1 MKIKNIY
8 NSCDNFGKLTLVKNN
23 SFKRIE
29 KFFEGFPVDYSTNYF
44 YNKNSLKIYEMDRVY
59 LSEDA
64 TGLYDPF
71 ENIICVSDIKDALT
85 HELIHMC
92 SCDRISDKNKVIMFG
107 EYKNKS
113 EELYL
118 ISEGIT
124 EFLSALI
131 DKREVDAYNLECFVS
146 RMLFISDES
155 MLKYYFNADNYGFL
169 YKLYD
174 EKELMNIL
182 YNLSYIVSSEYVD
195 TPDEYRKS
203 FHVLLNS
210 LLNREL
216 SKEKSAGRL
225 LIYRDLFLELLKDE
239 EIKDMLKENYKD
251 YHNYARRLV
260 DNKFGIRKW

>member
-1 MKIKNIY
+1 MKIRNIY

-23 SFKRIE
+23 SFRKIE
-29 KFFEGFPVDYSTNYF
+29 KFFEGLPVDYSVNYF

-59 LSEDA
+59 LDANA
-64 TGLYDPF
+64 TGLYDPL
-71 ENIICVSDIKDALT
+71 ENVICVSDIKDALT

-92 SCDRISDKNKVIMFG
+92 SCDRISYKDKVKMFG

-113 EELYL
+113 DELYL
-118 ISEGIT
+118 ISEGIV
-124 EFLSALI
+124 EFLSSLI
-131 DKREVDAYNLECFVS
+131 DKRVVDAYNFESFVA
-146 RMLFISDES
+146 RMLFVSDES
-155 MLKYYFNADNYGFL
+155 VLKYFFNADNYGFL
-169 YKLYD
+169 YNIFD
-174 EKELMNIL
+174 EKELMNVL

-195 TPDEYRKS
+195 TPDEYRKC

-210 LLNREL
+210 LLNIEL
-216 SKEKSAGRL
+216 SKENNACRL

-239 EIKDMLKENYKD
+239 EIKDMLNGNYKD